1 MHELLVA
8 AGPPAE
14 LPSALARPPEQPD
27 DAEVVP
33 LSEHRRRPL
42 ATFLIAA
49 AVAAACFG
57 GGYVLANQAHQ
68 TSAIHVVR
76 IVPMQGVGQQN
87 SFASLRVGSSDA
99 NGNWPIQ
106 LTVAGL
112 PALQQK
118 ERYYLMVWQN
128 GKTRR
133 LLRHLRGG
141 RPRVDD
147 GDLQRRLQDHEV
159 DPLGRDEDGP
169 RRQAARPRRHDDH
182 LTCVTPPALDRAPRG
197 GNAWAAAA
205 VRDRRHSRGRETP

>member
-1 MHELLVA
+1 MTADFDELVDLTDLSPEERARLLRVHELLVA
-8 AGPPAE
+8 AGPPAD
-14 LPSALARPPEQPD
+14 LPTALARPPEQPD
-27 DAEVVP
+27 EAKVVP
-33 LSEHRRRPL
+33 LADHRRRPV

-68 TSAIHVVR
+68 TSAIHVIR

-128 GKTRR
+128 GRPVAFCGTFEVADHGSTTVTFSVAYKITKSTRW
-133 LLRHLRGG
+133 
-141 RPRVDD
+141 V
-147 GDLQRRLQDHEV
+147 
-159 DPLGRDEDGP
+159 
-169 RRQAARPRRHDDH
+169 
-182 LTCVTPPALDRAPRG
+182 VTRMAPGVKPPG
-197 GNAWAAAA
+197 H
-205 VRDRRHSRGRETP
+205 VVMTTT

>member
-1 MHELLVA
+1 VTADFDQLVDLTDLSPEERARLLRVHELLVA

-33 LSEHRRRPL
+33 LSGQRRRPL
-42 ATFLIAA
+42 ATLLIAA

-68 TSAIHVVR
+68 TGSIHVVR

-128 GKTRR
+128 GRPAAFCGTFEVAHRGSTTVTFSVAYKITKSTRW
-133 LLRHLRGG
+133 
-141 RPRVDD
+141 V
-147 GDLQRRLQDHEV
+147 
-159 DPLGRDEDGP
+159 
-169 RRQAARPRRHDDH
+169 
-182 LTCVTPPALDRAPRG
+182 VTRMAPGVKPPG
-197 GNAWAAAA
+197 H
-205 VRDRRHSRGRETP
+205 VVMTTT

>member
-1 MHELLVA
+1 VTADFDQLVDLTGLSPEERARLLRVHELLVA

-14 LPSALARPPEQPD
+14 LPSALAAPPEQLE
-27 DAEVVP
+27 DANVVG
-33 LSEHRRRPL
+33 LAEHRRRRPV

-57 GGYVLANQAHQ
+57 GGYVLANQAHE

-76 IVPMQGVGQQN
+76 VVPLQGVDQQD

-112 PALQQK
+112 PPLQQK

-128 GKTRR
+128 GRPAAFCGTFEVAGHGSTTVTFSVAYKITKSTRW
-133 LLRHLRGG
+133 
-141 RPRVDD
+141 V
-147 GDLQRRLQDHEV
+147 
-159 DPLGRDEDGP
+159 
-169 RRQAARPRRHDDH
+169 
-182 LTCVTPPALDRAPRG
+182 VTRMAPGVKPPG
-197 GNAWAAAA
+197 H
-205 VRDRRHSRGRETP
+205 VVMTTT

>member
-1 MHELLVA
+1 VTADFDQLVDLTDLSPEERARLLRVHELLVA

-27 DAEVVP
+27 EAEVVP
-33 LSEHRRRPL
+33 LPAQRRRPL

-76 IVPMQGVGQQN
+76 IVPLQGVGGQQN

-128 GKTRR
+128 GRPVAFCGTFEVADRGSTTVTFSVAYKITRSTR
-133 LLRHLRGG
+133 W
-141 RPRVDD
+141 V
-147 GDLQRRLQDHEV
+147 
-159 DPLGRDEDGP
+159 
-169 RRQAARPRRHDDH
+169 
-182 LTCVTPPALDRAPRG
+182 VTRMAPGVKPPG
-197 GNAWAAAA
+197 H
-205 VRDRRHSRGRETP
+205 VVMTTT